1 MKTVDLRHERF
12 TIDELLQLA
21 VVETVIVR
29 SKQGGDFIIEA
40 ADSFDR
46 EVEDLGGSERFAAFL
61 RERFEEAGRI
71 PLDEIERRLGSSST
85 ESADVP

>member
-21 VVETVIVR
+21 VSEAVIVR
-29 SKQGGDFIIEA
+29 SKEGGDFILEA

-46 EVEDLGGSERFAAFL
+46 EVEELGGSERFSAFL
-61 RERFEEAGRI
+61 NERFEEKGRI
-71 PLDEIERRLGSSST
+71 PLEEIERRLESSPA
-85 ESADVP
+85 ESAEAP